1 MQITDKLPDLIKL
14 YGDLTK
20 YRLSLAVTLSTV
32 TGYILA
38 RRDIGPEIMIPATG
52 VFLLASGSAI
62 LNQFTE
68 RNTDAIMERTKNR
81 PIPSGKIGLF
91 HSAILFTFLLGSG
104 LIILGITGI
113 IPCLLG
119 VANVLLYNFLY
130 TPLKKVTSCAVIPGA
145 LVGAVPPL
153 IGYTSAGGDILSY
166 KIIAF
171 MSFMFLWQL
180 PHFWLLLIKY
190 RNEFL
195 AAGFKTPFKSLSETQ
210 IKLLIFIWALIT
222 SSFLIV
228 SGFTG
233 LIGKKL
239 LYVLIIIN
247 LAFIVVF
254 YTLLFSK
261 KESFPLK
268 GAFITIN
275 SFSLIV
281 MILLITG
288 SLILG

>member
-1 MQITDKLPDLIKL
+1 MQITDKLPVLFKL

-32 TGYILA
+32 TGYVLA
-38 RRDIGPEIMIPATG
+38 SKETGFEIMIPAAG
-52 VFLLASGSAI
+52 VFLLASGSAV

-68 RNTDAIMERTKNR
+68 RNTDALMERTRDR
-81 PIPSGKIGLF
+81 PIPSGKITLS
-91 HSAILFTFLLGSG
+91 HTAILFTFLLGSG
-104 LIILGITGI
+104 LVILGMTGI

-119 VANVLLYNFLY
+119 IANVILYNFLY

-153 IGYTSAGGDILSY
+153 IGYTSAGGDIVSY

-190 RNEFL
+190 RNDFL
-195 AAGFKTPFKSLSETQ
+195 VAGFKTPFRSLNETQ
-210 IKLLIFIWALIT
+210 IKLLIFFWALIT
-222 SSFLIV
+222 SSFLII

-239 LYVLIIIN
+239 IYALIIIN
-247 LAFIVVF
+247 LIFIVVF
-254 YTLLFSK
+254 YTLLFTK

-281 MILLITG
+281 MIILITG
-288 SLILG
+288 SLILR